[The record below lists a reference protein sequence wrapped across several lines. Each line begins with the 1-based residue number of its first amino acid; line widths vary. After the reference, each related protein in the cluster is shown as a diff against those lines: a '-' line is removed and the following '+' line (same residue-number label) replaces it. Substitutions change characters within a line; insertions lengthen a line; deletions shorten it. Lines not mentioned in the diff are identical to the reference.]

1 MKRNPLV
8 AQFEGSYLFRELK
21 VRKDKFMAENPGAKL
36 ISLGIGDTTEPLST
50 HVVDKL
56 TEACRLMGTP
66 EGYSGYGFEQ
76 GNRELRVKISER
88 IYKGKVDPDHI
99 FISDG
104 CKPDIGRFQ
113 ALFGPNVKI
122 ALQDPLY
129 PAYGDATRMMGVH
142 NIQIMECSERTHFF
156 IDVDA
161 LTDVDVIYICSPN
174 NPTGA
179 VATFEQLEKLV
190 KKAKELKA
198 IIVFDAAY
206 AEFIRDT
213 SLPKSIYE
221 IPGAEEVAM
230 ETTSFSKIAGFTG
243 VRLGWTVV
251 PDALKY
257 DDGSSLRKD
266 FERVYMTLFNG
277 ASNIIQQGGIAI
289 LEDAGWAEAKKLVD
303 YYLNNAKILFD
314 LMVEKGF
321 NVIGGVNAPYL
332 WVHMPGQN
340 SWDVFEKIMREC
352 HVLVTPGAGFGE
364 MGKEYIRFSSF
375 GHLKDVIEARDRMQT
390 CI

>member
-21 VRKDKFMAENPGAKL
+21 VRKDKFIQENPDVKL
-36 ISLGIGDTTEPLST
+36 ISLGVGDTTEPLPA
-50 HVVDKL
+50 HVVKKL
-56 TEACRLMGTP
+56 EETCRLMGTP

-76 GNRELRVKISER
+76 GNSKLRKRISER
-88 IYKGKVDPDHI
+88 IYQGNVDPDHI

-113 ALFGPNVKI
+113 ALFGPHVRI
-122 ALQDPLY
+122 ALQNPLY
-129 PAYGDATRMMGVH
+129 PAYGDATRMLGVT

-161 LTDVDVIYICSPN
+161 LKEVDVIYVCSPN

-190 KKAKELKA
+190 NKAKELSA

-206 AEFIRDT
+206 SEFIRDQ

-221 IPGAEEVAM
+221 IPGAEEVAI

-251 PDALKY
+251 PEALKY
-257 DDGSSLRKD
+257 EDGSSVRKD

-277 ASNIIQQGGIAI
+277 ASNIIQQGGIAV
-289 LEDAGWAEAKKLVD
+289 LEDEGWREAKALVD
-303 YYLNNAKILFD
+303 YYLNNAKILHE
-314 LMVEKGF
+314 LMLEKGF
-321 NVIGGVNAPYL
+321 KVVGGVNAPYL
-332 WVHMPGQN
+332 WVHMPGQD

-352 HVLVTPGAGFGE
+352 HVLVTPGAGFGDL
-364 MGKEYIRFSSF
+364 GREYIRISAF